1 MSRRSVYRLCVLAV
15 VPFFISCVGVKADI
29 AIQRSGGGTIA
40 LAYRISRMVESMGKM
55 DGNERWLPLPA
66 GRPDLERT
74 VARIDGLSLRSF
86 SSKQD
91 EQDVSVDAVLDFTNL
106 QALVSFLDST
116 GRSALLETANGQ
128 QSLTLRIAE
137 GGGALDADL
146 ERLVRTMFSGYALE
160 LNFSFPEI
168 PTISFLDNKKAIVD
182 APPAVVAR
190 IVQNRASFTSA
201 MPDILGIKNPVVLKI
216 SWKQ

>member
-1 MSRRSVYRLCVLAV
+1 
-15 VPFFISCVGVKADI
+15 VGIKADI
-29 AIQRSGGGTIA
+29 AVQRSGGGTIA

-55 DGNERWLPLPA
+55 DGNERWLPLPV

-91 EQDVSVDAVLDFTNL
+91 EQDVSVDAVLDFTDL

-116 GRSALLETANGQ
+116 GRSALLETSNGQ

-137 GGGALDADL
+137 GGGTLDADL

-160 LNFSFPEI
+160 LNFSFPEN
-168 PTISFLDNKKAIVD
+168 PTISFLDNKKAVVET
-182 APPAVVAR
+182 PPAVVAR
-190 IVQNRASFTSA
+190 IVQNRALFTSA
-201 MPDILGIKNPVVLKI
+201 MPDLLAIKDPVVLKI